1 LRFYFL
7 GVVGGGRGIGRGSLI
22 GDSLGV
28 LSSSLIGHISNISI
42 ITIGGVGD
50 MLDSAVRKGN

>member
-1 LRFYFL
+1 M
-7 GVVGGGRGIGRGSLI
+7 VGGGRGIGRGSLI